1 MSEEFFVAVNDDK
14 VDLKLALN
22 CFRGLDDSFLNG
34 VVEMIAGRQFA
45 AVSGIEVTDEE
56 LQRAV
61 DEYRYLIRME
71 SADAFNQ
78 YLKDRKISLP
88 AFEAGMENELL
99 RNKTVDA
106 VPDDE
111 VDAYFAE
118 NQLNM
123 EKVELYHIRLEDED
137 TAQEVK
143 SLLDEGE
150 ENFLALAFEHSKDVD
165 TAKQGGYVGALGR
178 KEMTAEIEAAVFSAA
193 EGDLVGPIKTEQGYN
208 LFKVRAFI
216 KPDKSDTRLR
226 SEVKLDLLNQKIA
239 AMVAK
244 AKVDCSLY
252 EAGSI

>member
-150 ENFLALAFEHSKDVD
+150 ENFLALAFEHSKDVN
-165 TAKQGGYVGALGR
+165 TAKKGGYVGALGR
-178 KEMTAEIEAAVFSAA
+178 KQMVAELEAAVFSAA
-193 EGDLVGPIKTEQGYN
+193 EGDVVGPIKTENGYN
-208 LFKVRAFI
+208 LFKVGGFI
-216 KPDKSDTRLR
+216 KPDKTNSKLR
-226 SEVKLDLLNQKIA
+226 MLVKAELYQKQ
-239 AMVAK
+239 VADQH
-244 AKVDCSLY
+244 ANSKVECSLY
-252 EAGSI
+252 EVER